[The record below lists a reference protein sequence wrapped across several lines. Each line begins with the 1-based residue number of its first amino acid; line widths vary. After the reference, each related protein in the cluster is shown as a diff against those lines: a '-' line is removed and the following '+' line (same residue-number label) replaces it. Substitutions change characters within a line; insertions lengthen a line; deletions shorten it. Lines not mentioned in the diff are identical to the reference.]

1 MNDLWRFRKFCFFI
15 QGDQQHRLLFILFP
29 FNIRSPDTCLLHV
42 DLLSKFSL
50 AGQGSG
56 LHYTHFYW
64 NSYIGTSI
72 NYKRKMW
79 MAPTNSQQ
87 RILSHQLILL
97 FEFTNKINMY
107 HDTMIFNIK
116 QFITY
121 NIIHWKT
128 SRKLCKSSNLPTT
141 GNKTILYW

>member
-1 MNDLWRFRKFCFFI
+1 MVNFFWMCMI
-15 QGDQQHRLLFILFP
+15 FDNFENFGFLFKVTNNTDYWFILFP

-128 SRKLCKSSNLPTT
+128 Y
-141 GNKTILYW
+141 GYQI